1 MLTTLTYYHTNN
13 YQIAIHAQ
21 GEIAIQQ
28 ILDAFKKILKEY
40 PRSNHRHRIEHNAL
54 ITKKQI
60 VQAKNLGITLSFF
73 IDHIYFYGDQLSNI
87 VGSKRASRFMPIQSA
102 ISAEHITSIH
112 TDNPATPINPFR
124 ALSTAVTR
132 KTRETKSILGPD
144 ERVTVYD
151 ALKAITINAAWQLFE
166 EDNRGSITVGKSADL
181 VLLSHNPLIT
191 NVSDIKNIK
200 VISTWLE
207 GNKVNYSPYT
217 WKNFKLILRIIFDY
231 IGTSI
236 KNWLSI

>member
-1 MLTTLTYYHTNN
+1 M
-13 YQIAIHAQ
+13 
-21 GEIAIQQ
+21 
-28 ILDAFKKILKEY
+28 
-40 PRSNHRHRIEHNAL
+40 
-54 ITKKQI
+54 
-60 VQAKNLGITLSFF
+60 
-73 IDHIYFYGDQLSNI
+73 
-87 VGSKRASRFMPIQSA
+87 
-102 ISAEHITSIH
+102 
-112 TDNPATPINPFR
+112 
-124 ALSTAVTR
+124 
-132 KTRETKSILGPD
+132 GPD

-151 ALKAITINAAWQLFE
+151 ALKTITINAAWQLFE

-200 VISTWLE
+200 VIRTWLE